1 MSAGQKPYDIL
12 KCGKLG
18 KTEKLPILLI
28 LSNERDLL
36 LKELKDIP
44 DSQEGDG

>member
-1 MSAGQKPYDIL
+1 M
-12 KCGKLG
+12 GKDSVI
-18 KTEKLPILLI
+18 LPILLI